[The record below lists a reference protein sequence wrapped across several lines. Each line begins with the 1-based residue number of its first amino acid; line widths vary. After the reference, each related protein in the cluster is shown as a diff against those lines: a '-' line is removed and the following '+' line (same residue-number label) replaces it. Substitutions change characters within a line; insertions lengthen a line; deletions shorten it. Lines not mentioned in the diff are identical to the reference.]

1 MCISDCSVRRARRDG
16 SGCCDDRDMQ
26 NTAMVETV
34 NAELRAAWQLEKRL
48 PGGLNTG
55 AYLVPQHNLAA
66 RRPGPLRGNG
76 PGAASPP
83 PANETRPA
91 SPPGHALSSHSLR
104 PPDPC

>member
-1 MCISDCSVRRARRDG
+1 MCIADCSVRRARSDG

-55 AYLVPQHNLAA
+55 AYLVAQHNLAA
-66 RRPGPLRGNG
+66 RRPGPLGAKG
-76 PGAASPP
+76 PAAPSPP
-83 PANETRPA
+83 PP
-91 SPPGHALSSHSLR
+91 SPTPPPTPPVHALSSH
-104 PPDPC
+104 